1 MYILLPI
8 FRSRATPFL
17 KSTCPLIIILQQ
29 LSYIFHTYNIS
40 LFPFLFKKTTL
51 PVIIKVLNP
60 RFLDFSVFDSCFFNL
75 NK

>member
-40 LFPFLFKKTTL
+40 LSHFFKK
-51 PVIIKVLNP
+51 KKNNP
-60 RFLDFSVFDSCFFNL
+60 PSYNQSA
-75 NK
+75 KP